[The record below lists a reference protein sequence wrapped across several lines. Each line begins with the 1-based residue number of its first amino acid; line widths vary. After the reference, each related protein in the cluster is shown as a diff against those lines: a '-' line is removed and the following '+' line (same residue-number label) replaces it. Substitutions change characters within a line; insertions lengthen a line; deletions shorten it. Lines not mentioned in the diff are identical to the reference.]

1 MVCASCLQVSDV
13 CPVIVLDLK
22 PSTGGY
28 DPRLRD
34 NTETLDSLV
43 ELVRSHSLTYA
54 LEAPDESIVPTHI
67 KPFSPDV
74 LFLLNFTTAQ
84 RTALLHSPSTKVLV
98 YTPVNEHFGIGP
110 VEAMVCGVPV
120 LACDSGGPTESVVD
134 DSTGL
139 RTGWLRPPD
148 PEVWAETLREI
159 LDLPPHDKQSLSS
172 RGKQRA
178 REVFS
183 LDAMSERMEGA
194 LMKAVSLGKVNGP
207 NVIHLVGLL
216 VLITSILLSLSQL
229 FW

>member
-1 MVCASCLQVSDV
+1 MFSD
-13 CPVIVLDLK
+13 CPRLK
-22 PSTGGY
+22 PSAGGY

-34 NTETLDSLV
+34 NTETLHSLI

-98 YTPVNEHFGIGP
+98 YTPANEHFGIGP

-159 LDLPPHDKQSLSS
+159 LDLPPHDKQNLSS

-194 LMKAVSLGKVNGP
+194 LMKAVSLGKVNGL

>member
-1 MVCASCLQVSDV
+1 MSSD
-13 CPVIVLDLK
+13 CPRLK
-22 PSTGGY
+22 PSAGGY

-34 NTETLDSLV
+34 NTETLDSLI
-43 ELVRSHSLTYA
+43 ELAQSHSLAYA
-54 LEAPDESIVPTHI
+54 LEAPDESTVLTHT
-67 KPFSPDV
+67 KPYFPDV

-98 YTPVNEHFGIGP
+98 YTPTNEHFGIGP

-134 DSTGL
+134 NSTGL

-159 LDLPPHDKQSLSS
+159 LNLPPHDKQSLSS

-183 LDAMSERMEGA
+183 IGAMSERIEGA

-207 NVIHLVGLL
+207 SVTHLTGLL
-216 VLITSILLSLSQL
+216 VVITCILLSLSL
-229 FW
+229 PFW